1 MAATSQVF
9 IEPSAVVVG
18 LSDEQVL
25 LCHEV
30 LGQARL
36 RVHRF
41 VGAADAA
48 EPIAKLLPRL
58 VVLPATLPQ
67 ADLEMLDDRAIAVGA
82 SLLLLDGCESYDLLE
97 RELVDAVREIEAR
110 FARCR

>member
-9 IEPSAVVVG
+9 IEPSAVIVG
-18 LSDEQVL
+18 LSDEQAL

-41 VGAADAA
+41 MVAAEAADGI
-48 EPIAKLLPRL
+48 PKLLPRL

-82 SLLLLDGCESYDLLE
+82 ALLLLDGRESYDLLE
-97 RELVDAVREIEAR
+97 RELVDAVRDIEAR
-110 FARCR
+110 FARTR

>member
-9 IEPSAVVVG
+9 IEPNAVVVG
-18 LSDEQVL
+18 LADEQVL
-25 LCHEV
+25 LCLEV

-41 VGAADAA
+41 GSAA
-48 EPIAKLLPRL
+48 EAGERIAKLLPRL

-67 ADLEMLDDRAIAVGA
+67 SDLEMLDDRAIAVGA
-82 SLLLLDGCESYDLLE
+82 SLLLLDGDESYELLE
-97 RELVDAVREIEAR
+97 RSLADAVRALEAR
-110 FARCR
+110 FSAAR